1 MSIVFMDT
9 LIDDVGSFPL
19 PQNVF
24 RETYNQAYRLARE
37 AITQRNF
44 IDKDEFIRKYFHEVT
59 INSFKKKIT
68 TGLDIINTPW
78 HYDGIR
84 QVSDVVHESMERG
97 SFLVDKKDAFLPEVR
112 AIETEA
118 KKISEEFG
126 KKILLRV
133 SLYGPMEQYLKEI
146 GTVCYKDVLNDLADT
161 IRRFA
166 ENSIIDNKYIKTAVV
181 SIDEPSFGFLDI
193 NEEKETIIK
202 IMEKAFNFKGATRQI
217 HLHSATRLLDLLNVK
232 NIDVLS
238 FEYAASPKNIE
249 SISKQNLIESN
260 KQIRIGISRTDI
272 DAITSELNDR
282 GITNPTAEQLVDDED
297 TIRKRYNFA
306 KKKFGETMT
315 FSGPDCGLG
324 GWPNQETAQLL
335 LKRTVKALH
344 NDRN

>member
-1 MSIVFMDT
+1 MDT
-9 LIDDVGSFPL
+9 LIDDIGSFPL
-19 PQNVF
+19 PQNID
-24 RETYNQAYRLARE
+24 REIFNKAYRLARE
-37 AITQRNF
+37 AITQRSDMN
-44 IDKDEFIRKYFHEVT
+44 KDEFIHKYFYETT
-59 INSFKKKIT
+59 IDSFKKKIA
-68 TGLDIINTPW
+68 TGLDVVNTPW

-84 QVSDVVHESMERG
+84 QVSDVVHEAMERG

-112 AIETEA
+112 AIEAEA
-118 KKISEEFG
+118 KKISEDFG
-126 KKILLRV
+126 EKILLRV
-133 SLYGPMEQYLKEI
+133 CLYGPMEQYLREI
-146 GTVCYKDVLNDLADT
+146 GTVCYKDVLNELADT

-193 NEEKETIIK
+193 NEEKETIIE

-249 SISKQNLIESN
+249 SVSKQNLIESN

-272 DAITSELNDR
+272 DTITSELNDR
-282 GITNPTAEQLVDDED
+282 GIINPSSEQLVDNED
-297 TIRKRYNFA
+297 TIRKRYRYA
-306 KKKFGETMT
+306 KEKFGEMMT
-315 FSGPDCGLG
+315 FTGPDCGLG

-344 NDRN
+344 NNR